1 MDSVKLGN
9 RNNIKLQ
16 TEAKQKSNTNLASN
30 PNSLEKSPK
39 QDEVQ
44 INFKNKKG
52 NINKVLIAIG
62 AAGIGVAT
70 VVGVLKGKANKAK
83 LLNSIPDDLKTIFS
97 EIKDKNGDEFID
109 EAYKQMVKYMG
120 LQEIAPSKINRT
132 GIDGVMT
139 ITGGFNPVQN
149 TIGYSDGF
157 FKKVDKRKQL
167 NMISHELR
175 HCKQTTD
182 FLRTE
187 GIGIDEY
194 AKVWTENCVQN
205 QLKDPI
211 FKTLTYDPAVKAG
224 KGEELLE
231 QLRKN
236 TYKEF
241 KQEFKKNYSEVFK
254 LPQISANSDE
264 GKRIHKL
271 FEGCKN
277 YEGLGMFGLGSEGY
291 RNNPIELDA
300 YELGDKIEK
309 LFSDFII
316 ATSK

>member
-44 INFKNKKG
+44 INSKNKKG

-224 KGEELLE
+224 KGEEILE

>member
-44 INFKNKKG
+44 INSKNKKG

-70 VVGVLKGKANKAK
+70 VVGILKGKANKAK

-139 ITGGFNPVQN
+139 ITGGFNPVKN
-149 TIGYSDGF
+149 AIGYSDGF

-194 AKVWTENCVQN
+194 VKVWTENCVQN

-211 FKTLTYDPAVKAG
+211 FKALTYDPAVKAG

-291 RNNPIELDA
+291 RNNPIEVDA